1 MTLTPRRG
9 KLNVPVEPMSDARWE
24 RIERRVLEARAG
36 EAAPV
41 PVASRR
47 WVWIGGG
54 LSVAVVA
61 AAVVVMLLVARK
73 PTVAIAPPVDEPV
86 RIVAGNPPTRVVT
99 PVGGTSRV
107 EVGEATVTMSGD
119 TAIEA
124 RVAADGAVVI
134 ELVRGKVACDVAP
147 RPGRPPFS
155 VVADD
160 VTVAVVGTAFT
171 VERGTEVR
179 VEVTRGR
186 VNVTRKAEETVA
198 LVAGD
203 RWTSTA
209 GRLAVAPQPTPTNV
223 AAEPVAVASAEA
235 AKKKHGKAFKPAT
248 MDDLAAA
255 KKIEKS
261 DPAAALRAYRIMMN
275 DAPDA
280 IAGEALVGVARLELE
295 KNPTEAI
302 TAAKTYERRFPRGKD
317 RSSIMRIMI
326 QAYVRIDDM
335 HNAHVVARRFQ
346 QMYPD
351 DVNLLDG
358 ILSPP
363 R

>member
-9 KLNVPVEPMSDARWE
+9 KLNVPVEPMSEARWE
-24 RIERRVLEARAG
+24 RIERRVLDARAS
-36 EAAPV
+36 EATPV
-41 PVASRR
+41 RVASRR

-54 LSVAVVA
+54 ASLAVA
-61 AAVVVMLLVARK
+61 AAVVVMLLASRK
-73 PTVAIAPPVDEPV
+73 PTVAVAPPVDEPV

-147 RPGRPPFS
+147 RPGRAPFS

-160 VTVAVVGTAFT
+160 VTVSVVGTAFT
-171 VERGTEVR
+171 VERGAEVR

-186 VNVTRKAEETVA
+186 VNVTRKTEETVA

-209 GRLAVAPQPTPTNV
+209 GRLAVTTPATPTNV
-223 AAEPVAVASAEA
+223 SREPAAVASAEP
-235 AKKKHGKAFKPAT
+235 AKKKNGKPFKPAT

-255 KKIEKS
+255 KKIEKT

-280 IAGEALVGVARLELE
+280 IAGEALYGVARLELE
-295 KNPTEAI
+295 KNPKGAI
-302 TAAKTYERRFPRGKD
+302 AAAKTYERRFPRGKD
-317 RSSIMRIMI
+317 RSSIMRLMI

-335 HNAHVVARRFQ
+335 HNAHVVARRYQ
-346 QMYPD
+346 QMYPH
-351 DVNLLDG
+351 DVHLLDG
-358 ILSPP
+358 VLSPP